1 MGMKQNYKPKDFSKM
16 IGVSV
21 STLQRWD
28 NEGTLKAFRTPKD
41 RRFYTHEQYLEYM
54 GESSKE
60 ENKKKVFIYAR
71 VSNASQ
77 KDDLKNQIEFLKTYA
92 NSKGI
97 IIESVISDIGSGLNF
112 KRKNWNK
119 LIDES
124 IAGNV
129 SEIIIAHKDRFLRF
143 GYDWFE
149 KFLSDKGVKIT
160 VVNNETLSPEAELIQ
175 DLISIIHVFSCRIY
189 GLRKY
194 KKILKEDVLR
204 C

>member
-1 MGMKQNYKPKDFSKM
+1 MKQNYKPKDFSKM

-54 GESSKE
+54 GESFKE

-149 KFLSDKGVKIT
+149 KFLLDKGVKIT
-160 VVNNETLSPEAELIQ
+160 VVNNETPIPRSRTYTG
-175 DLISIIHVFSCRIY
+175 SY
-189 GLRKY
+189 
-194 KKILKEDVLR
+194 
-204 C
+204 